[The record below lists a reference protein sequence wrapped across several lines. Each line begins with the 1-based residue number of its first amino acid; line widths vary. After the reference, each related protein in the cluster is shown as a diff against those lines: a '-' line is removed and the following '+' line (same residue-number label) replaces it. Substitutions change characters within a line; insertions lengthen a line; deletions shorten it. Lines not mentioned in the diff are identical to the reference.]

1 MKGSQL
7 QAVSGTPPKTCK
19 LERAWLYLQF
29 LENLSDH
36 LCWCLPHSMLTFF
49 TGTQLAFSSFSF
61 WLWLP
66 DWIGPSYS
74 HTILC
79 LRSQKKKNLSVSHR
93 SIVLMLN
100 APGFFFCLSSS
111 PFSLKVPSLDLI
123 SPQSSSPRFD
133 LETHYYELNRSVL
146 KVPSLSRHILN
157 SFWCGVYCEKQ
168 E

>member
-79 LRSQKKKNLSVSHR
+79 LRSQKKKICLFHIDPLSWCWMH
-93 SIVLMLN
+93 L
-100 APGFFFCLSSS
+100 AFFFCLSSS

-123 SPQSSSPRFD
+123 PPQSSSPRFD

-157 SFWCGVYCEKQ
+157 SFWCGAYCEKQ